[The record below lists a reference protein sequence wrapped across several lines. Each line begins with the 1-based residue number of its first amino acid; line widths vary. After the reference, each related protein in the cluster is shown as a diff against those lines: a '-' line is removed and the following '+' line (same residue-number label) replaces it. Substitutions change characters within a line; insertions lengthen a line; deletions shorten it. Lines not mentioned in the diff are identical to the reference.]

1 VKTENPKDG
10 ELLNMQA
17 VQGFNH
23 FYQYKLTFNYISTT
37 PKRLVRYEDQS
48 PASFFLEKNSF
59 NIMSALGKRVSSL
72 VLNKV
77 RNNTCL
83 AAPLVGHEVRDNASK
98 FVDSLCLHLKE
109 KATDLC

>member
-1 VKTENPKDG
+1 
-10 ELLNMQA
+10 M
-17 VQGFNH
+17 
-23 FYQYKLTFNYISTT
+23 
-37 PKRLVRYEDQS
+37 
-48 PASFFLEKNSF
+48 FFLEKNSF

-98 FVDSLCLHLKE
+98 FVDPLCLHLKE

>member
-1 VKTENPKDG
+1 MN
-10 ELLNMQA
+10 
-17 VQGFNH
+17 
-23 FYQYKLTFNYISTT
+23 
-37 PKRLVRYEDQS
+37 
-48 PASFFLEKNSF
+48 
-59 NIMSALGKRVSSL
+59 ALGKRVSSL